1 MIMPP
6 GVIEV
11 VLTASVVTVE
21 SVKAPETR
29 IIELIREQWNI
40 VELWNKPLLIGK
52 WVGYLNCFT
61 H

>member
-40 VELWNKPLLIGK
+40 FELWNKPLLIWK